1 MLRKSLCVSF
11 MNIYAYFYR
20 TYTQESDDWVIMYV
34 YVQFEQTLPNSYS
47 QYLHKFTFPPS
58 IDKRSSS
65 STASPFLEVQ
75 LHGEEWVERHNA
87 GEIDSKGCC
96 KILRKDATAV
106 GYLFIHSSNN
116 YLMKICYIAGT
127 VLGSGNTAVKG
138 WRECLSS
145 WGLQSIGKRSI
156 RCQSCTT
163 CTKPLFSD
171 FHPNSGVQMHFLQVL
186 SNFFLATVFRA
197 PANLTGFPGGVLTTW
212 TSRCIQIP
220 ELQCSSWRSI
230 DVWSGSL
237 QLDNSGFLVY
247 HLNLSCCK
255 R

>member
-1 MLRKSLCVSF
+1 MTGSSCMYMFNVSRRCQIVIHSIRTNLHFHHQQISVPVRPQLRLFQRLSC
-11 MNIYAYFYR
+11 M
-20 TYTQESDDWVIMYV
+20 
-34 YVQFEQTLPNSYS
+34 
-47 QYLHKFTFPPS
+47 
-58 IDKRSSS
+58 
-65 STASPFLEVQ
+65 
-75 LHGEEWVERHNA
+75 VERHNA

-116 YLMKICYIAGT
+116 YLMKICYISGT

-138 WRECLSS
+138 WREFLSS

-156 RCQSCTT
+156 HCQNCTT
-163 CTKPLFSD
+163 HTKPLFSD
-171 FHPNSGVQMHFLQVL
+171 FHPNSGIQMDFLQVL

-197 PANLTGFPGGVLTTW
+197 PVNLTGFPGGGLTTW

-220 ELQCSSWRSI
+220 KLQCSSWRSI
-230 DVWSGSL
+230 GVGTGSL
-237 QLDNSGFLVY
+237 QLDNSGFLIY